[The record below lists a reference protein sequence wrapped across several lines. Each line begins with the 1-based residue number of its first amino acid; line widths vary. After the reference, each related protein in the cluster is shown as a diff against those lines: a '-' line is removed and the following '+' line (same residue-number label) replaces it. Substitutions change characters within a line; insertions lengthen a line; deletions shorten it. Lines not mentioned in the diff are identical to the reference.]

1 VEELFGFSTLPVRGA
16 LMWFCEICK
25 HTERHI
31 PGVADE
37 AAKVKRC
44 RHCSRCREN
53 RKSLQSVVPEGIS
66 YLMEKYRR
74 R

>member
-1 VEELFGFSTLPVRGA
+1 
-16 LMWFCEICK
+16 MWSCEICQ

-44 RHCSRCREN
+44 RHCPRCREI
-53 RKSLQSVVPEGIS
+53 RESLRSVVPEGIS
-66 YLMEKYRR
+66 YLIEKYRR

>member
-1 VEELFGFSTLPVRGA
+1 
-16 LMWFCEICK
+16 MWFCEIGK

-37 AAKVKRC
+37 AVKVKRC
-44 RHCSRCREN
+44 RHCPRCLEN
-53 RKSLQSVVPEGIS
+53 RESLRSVVPEGIS